1 MTIIEW
7 STIRCTRKNEQF
19 LQILFPAD
27 NSTVAIMVHQH
38 SVLLSDTNVVNHA
51 HLPIY
56 KVILLQQ
63 KSLILGCKC
72 KNLF

>member
-38 SVLLSDTNVVNHA
+38 SVLLLS
-51 HLPIY
+51 I
-56 KVILLQQ
+56 
-63 KSLILGCKC
+63 
-72 KNLF
+72 